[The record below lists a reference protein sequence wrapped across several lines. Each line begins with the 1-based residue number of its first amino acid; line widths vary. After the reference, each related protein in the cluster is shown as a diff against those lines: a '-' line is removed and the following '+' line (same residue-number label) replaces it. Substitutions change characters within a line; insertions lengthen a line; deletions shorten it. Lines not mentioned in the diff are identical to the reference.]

1 MYLPTTPVSRE
12 TEASRIA
19 LGNLVKKAI
28 AQLEAES
35 FDKRRIWPLKEQFD
49 SLLADND
56 FWSHQANSLATLA
69 TPDSMR
75 TYRLANTLTE
85 NVEVTHRFHITP
97 QLRAIT
103 PPHAAH

>member
-56 FWSHQANSLATLA
+56 FWSHQANSLAVLA

-75 TYRLANTLTE
+75 TYRLANKLVE
-85 NVEVTHRFHITP
+85 NVEVSEDRKSTRLNSSHV
-97 QLRAIT
+97 AISY
-103 PPHAAH
+103 A